1 MPKQINKIVLP
12 ALLILVVVF
21 FLKRQNAPDSEA
33 LANAFKDT
41 ITLIDVRSEGEFQ
54 SGSLEGAIN
63 IPLDELQNHVA
74 ELKNKPKIV
83 VFCQSGGRSAQAAQ
97 LLESQGVVS

>member
-33 LANAFKDT
+33 LANALKDT

-54 SGSLEGAIN
+54 SGSLEGATISN
-63 IPLDELQNHVA
+63 LFFLYRASRKHGWRN
-74 ELKNKPKIV
+74 
-83 VFCQSGGRSAQAAQ
+83 
-97 LLESQGVVS
+97 LLLL